1 MSEAGNRDRVVNV
14 HTAGTIA
21 EAMVIRSLL
30 ESAGILSPDPIVSDP
45 FPLREPPKGTH
56 GVEIFVLE
64 SQAAQAEKI
73 IEDYLNSDET
83 LETEDEEEASASS
96 DAEEPGAS
104 DGGDPAEP
112 GEE

>member
-1 MSEAGNRDRVVNV
+1 MGDAENRDRVVNV
-14 HTAGTIA
+14 HTAGTAA

-30 ESAGILSPDPIVSDP
+30 ESAGIFSPDPMVADP

-73 IEDYLNSDET
+73 IEDYMNSDESV
-83 LETEDEEEASASS
+83 ETEE
-96 DAEEPGAS
+96 AEENSGNEADS
-104 DGGDPAEP
+104 DISEALDPPEP
-112 GEE
+112 GEK